1 MSEKTKNIE
10 HTGSSGKS
18 ITYEM
23 AELMINELEKLI
35 KGYKDMNEF
44 IKVQTNQKLTMLL
57 NNLETDEGFSMLES
71 DETYQ
76 HINRALSLAEVSRD
90 KMTDL
95 FIDLSEY
102 YASWCRSNRNTINPS
117 ADLRAAKDILEGRIE

>member
-1 MSEKTKNIE
+1 
-10 HTGSSGKS
+10 
-18 ITYEM
+18 
-23 AELMINELEKLI
+23 
-35 KGYKDMNEF
+35 
-44 IKVQTNQKLTMLL
+44 
-57 NNLETDEGFSMLES
+57 MLES